1 MMLWL
6 DLILEP
12 ASIDAVKL
20 ARCLFGI
27 WLERTGRGCAWW
39 DQYTTRQESERCRT
53 VGEVRHRRR
62 EFSSWFVTRW
72 GPNSPF
78 SNQTSMVPGLEQPNT
93 AAP

>member
-27 WLERTGRGCAWW
+27 WLERTGRGCAWL
-39 DQYTTRQESERCRT
+39 DQNTTRQESERCRT
-53 VGEVRHRRR
+53 VGAVRHRRR
-62 EFSSWFVTRW
+62 EFSSFEEHLSAQNTVIRGKIFRWITR
-72 GPNSPF
+72 PR
-78 SNQTSMVPGLEQPNT
+78 
-93 AAP
+93 